1 MNLGLATSVEVLGA
15 AVSGAPWTVVAALV
29 SITVYSIG
37 RRRLVRGGRRT
48 AARFPRW
55 RQWSFGLGWLGL
67 LVAIATPLDAAAERS
82 LSAHMI
88 QHMLLAMVVPP
99 LWWFGAPAMPMLMG
113 LPRSWRSGVVGPI
126 FAAPWFR
133 AVFRRAV
140 HPVVGWVLMAV
151 TTLGWHV
158 PAAYELAIQNPTWH
172 LVEHVSML
180 GAGLVFWLPVVAPFP
195 YRSPWPRI
203 ALIPYLVSADL
214 VNTVVSAALAFA
226 EAPVYSWYG
235 KLAAARGIDAV
246 LDQQLAAGLMWVPGN
261 LVYLIPAMV
270 ITVRWMLGGS
280 SVAARPRTVH
290 PPQTISLP
298 VLSPHR
304 DRGDLLRVPMLGRLL
319 RSPAFRLGIRLATL
333 AGAVVIALDGM
344 LGPDE
349 SPMNLAGTLPW
360 THWRGV
366 TVVLL
371 LVLGNVA
378 CFACPLIAPRSVL
391 RRWISPRWRW
401 PRRFRSKWLAVGLVV
416 VWLVAYEA
424 FDLWDSPLAT
434 AMLIIGLVGAATAV
448 DLLFEGASFC
458 RYVCPVGQYQMALS
472 TISTRTVAAIDP
484 DRCTTCTTHDCLA
497 GGPRGPGCGL
507 DLLIPSKSGNLDC
520 TFCLDCVTACPH
532 DNVGLVRQVP
542 GLDLAEAG
550 WRSGIGRLSRRLD
563 FGVLLAVLTV
573 GGIVNAAGMTGPV
586 VGALDEISGN
596 EYRTLVAA
604 VFVVV
609 SILLGLGVLSL
620 AAIGDSSA
628 SRPARLTRAGLAA
641 APLGAAM
648 WVVHFGFHLVTGWP
662 TAEASMVRVTHDLGL
677 SQRLPDRIMSCC
689 VPPPDWMLP
698 LELGVLSLGVAGSL
712 GVAWWGWRAIAVEN
726 NDRVTA
732 ASITR
737 RWLPSAAV
745 LITLWAVT
753 AWIVF
758 QPMEMRGTSG
768 FMP

>member
-1 MNLGLATSVEVLGA
+1 MNLGLATSVETLGA
-15 AVSGAPWTVVAALV
+15 AVSGAPWTAVAALV
-29 SITVYSIG
+29 SIAVYSVG
-37 RRRLVRGGRRT
+37 RRRLLRAGRRT

-55 RQWSFGLGWLGL
+55 RQLSFVFGWLGL

-88 QHMLLAMVVPP
+88 QHMLLALVVPP

-133 AVFRRAV
+133 AALRRAI

-172 LVEHVSML
+172 LIEHVSML

-203 ALIPYLVSADL
+203 ALTPYLVSADL

-226 EAPVYSWYG
+226 DTPVYSWYG
-235 KLAAARGIDAV
+235 KLAAARGVDAV

-270 ITVRWMLGGS
+270 ITARWMLGTRSSQQGS
-280 SVAARPRTVH
+280 NDSKPPKTV
-290 PPQTISLP
+290 SLP

-304 DRGDLLRVPMLGRLL
+304 DRGDLLRIPMLGRSL
-319 RSPAFRLGIRLATL
+319 RSSGFRIGIRLTTL
-333 AGAVVIALDGM
+333 AGAAVIVLDGL

-360 THWRGV
+360 THWRGLA
-366 TVVLL
+366 VVLL
-371 LVLGNVA
+371 IALGNVA

-391 RRWISPRWRW
+391 RRWVSPRWRW
-401 PRRFRSKWLAVGLVV
+401 PKKFRSKWIAVGLVV
-416 VWLVAYEA
+416 IWLVAYEA
-424 FDLWDSPLAT
+424 FDLWASPLAT
-434 AMLIIGLVGAATAV
+434 AILIIGLVGAATAI

-458 RYVCPVGQYQMALS
+458 RYVCPVGQYQMAIS
-472 TISTRTVAAIDP
+472 TISTRTVAAIDA
-484 DRCTTCTTHDCLA
+484 DRCETCTTHDCLV
-497 GGPRGPGCGL
+497 GGPGGPGCGL
-507 DLLIPSKSGNLDC
+507 DLLIPSKAGNLDC
-520 TFCLDCVTACPH
+520 TFCLDCVSACPH

-542 GLDLAEAG
+542 GFDLADAG

-563 FGVLLAVLTV
+563 IGVLLAVLAI
-573 GGIVNAAGMTGPV
+573 GGIANAAGMTGPV
-586 VGALDEISGN
+586 VEVLEEISGDGSGV
-596 EYRTLVAA
+596 LVAA
-604 VFVVV
+604 AFVVL
-609 SILLGLGVLSL
+609 SILVGLGILAL

-628 SRPARLTRAGLAA
+628 PRRERLTRAGLAA

-648 WVVHFGFHLVTGWP
+648 WMVHFGFHLVTGWP
-662 TAEASMVRVTHDLGL
+662 TAEASVVRVAHDLGL
-677 SQRLPDRIMSCC
+677 SERLPDRIMSCC

-698 LELGVLSLGVAGSL
+698 AELLILSLGVAGSM
-712 GVAWWGWRAIAVEN
+712 GVAWWGWRAIAVQQ
-726 NDRVTA
+726 NDRPTPG
-732 ASITR
+732 SITR
-737 RWLPSAAV
+737 RWLPSAMVFIA
-745 LITLWAVT
+745 LWAVT